1 MSEDAIIRT
10 KLVETAKE
18 QTTIFYSDLGAL
30 IGLDM
35 SQPDQRTELSDL
47 LGRINIAE
55 HEEGRPMLS
64 AVAVLKEE
72 MRPGQGFFE
81 IAHWLGVYSGDKDP
95 RVQEGFFIAELKRVY
110 AYWSK

>member
-1 MSEDAIIRT
+1 MSEDAVIRRS
-10 KLVETAKE
+10 LVETAEE

-35 SQPDQRTELSDL
+35 SQPDQRAELSDL
-47 LGRINIAE
+47 LERINIAE

-64 AVAVLKEE
+64 AVAVLKDG

-81 IAHWLGVYSGDKDP
+81 IAHWIGVYDANKDP
-95 RVQEGFFIAELKRVY
+95 GVQERFFIAELKRVY
-110 AYWSK
+110 AYWAK

>member
-55 HEEGRPMLS
+55 HEEGRPIDRKS
-64 AVAVLKEE
+64 VV
-72 MRPGQGFFE
+72 
-81 IAHWLGVYSGDKDP
+81 
-95 RVQEGFFIAELKRVY
+95 
-110 AYWSK
+110 

>member
-1 MSEDAIIRT
+1 MSEDAIIRRS
-10 KLVETAKE
+10 LVETAEE

-30 IGLDM
+30 IRLDM

-64 AVAVLKEE
+64 AVAVLKDE

-81 IAHWLGVYSGDKDP
+81 IAHRIGRYDGNKDP
-95 RVQEGFFIAELKRVY
+95 RVQERFFIAELKRVY
-110 AYWSK
+110 ACWAK

>member
-1 MSEDAIIRT
+1 MSEDAVIRRS
-10 KLVETAKE
+10 LVETAEE

-55 HEEGRPMLS
+55 HEEDRPMLS
-64 AVAVLKEE
+64 AVAVLKGEG
-72 MRPGQGFFE
+72 RPGQGFFE
-81 IAHWLGVYSGDKDP
+81 IAHWLGRYDGNKDP
-95 RVQEGFFIAELKRVY
+95 RVQERFFIAELKRVY
-110 AYWSK
+110 ACWAK